1 MNITLLDVTKA
12 KERIQSLV
20 LHTPLMKSFLFSD
33 KEQEV
38 FLKLENVQ
46 RTGSFKLRGA
56 YNRLL
61 QLTPEE
67 RTRGVIAAS
76 AGNHAQGVAL
86 SAKELGIHATICM
99 PENTPLTKIRK
110 TQSYGAEVVLEGA
123 NFDAAYAYAR
133 TIAEKSRVAFIHPF
147 DDVDVI
153 AGQGTIALEILADNP
168 HIDAI
173 VIPIGGGGLAS
184 GIAVAAKAIN
194 PHIKIIGV
202 EAEGAASF
210 NESFQQSRICTLDSV
225 KTLADGIAV
234 KRPGEATYELLSRYL
249 DALVLVNEDEIK
261 QAIMQLLEHHQ
272 ILVEGAGAVAVAAFM
287 HGKIEKSYRQ
297 VALITSGG
305 NLDLSTLSKIVDYG
319 LMQAKRRISFTVELE
334 ERASHLHELM
344 HIFEQYNANIYA
356 VSQSR
361 NHANLKFGYQDTDI
375 VLETN
380 GEGHAKKILQAIK
393 KAGFVLRNA

>member
-225 KTLADGIAV
+225 KPL
-234 KRPGEATYELLSRYL
+234 PM
-249 DALVLVNEDEIK
+249 VLP
-261 QAIMQLLEHHQ
+261 
-272 ILVEGAGAVAVAAFM
+272 
-287 HGKIEKSYRQ
+287 
-297 VALITSGG
+297 
-305 NLDLSTLSKIVDYG
+305 
-319 LMQAKRRISFTVELE
+319 
-334 ERASHLHELM
+334 
-344 HIFEQYNANIYA
+344 
-356 VSQSR
+356 
-361 NHANLKFGYQDTDI
+361 
-375 VLETN
+375 
-380 GEGHAKKILQAIK
+380 
-393 KAGFVLRNA
+393 